1 MSIVEEYMFKHPHE
15 IMKLEDEYIELIVMA
30 LQEERKLWL
39 MEYSREHND
48 YVVLQQ
54 ENTKLKEQNEKIKMI
69 LNSNHDV
76 EYIYMALCQYLDIY
90 DYELDLNQYI
100 KGENE

>member
-15 IMKLEDEYIELIVMA
+15 IMTLEDEYIELILMA

-54 ENTKLKEQNEKIKMI
+54 ENKKLKERINKA
-69 LNSNHDV
+69 V
-76 EYIYMALCQYLDIY
+76 EYIECNMRYDVDIK
-90 DYELDLNQYI
+90 DCWITTNDLLEI
-100 KGENE
+100 LKG